1 MLYVVNLKV
10 DRNRERAKK
19 ESWRGLTRVDV
30 EESSFLQRCNRQPR
44 HLIMER
50 CALELYS
57 SSWMEARAS
66 RNRSAGGPGK
76 EWQGTADRTP
86 RAQRKDSDTHTR

>member
-50 CALELYS
+50 CALELQL
-57 SSWMEARAS
+57 EARAS

-86 RAQRKDSDTHTR
+86 RAQRKDSDTHPR